1 MTIKYLPIKEKN
13 IKRYIKYCDDW
24 GYGNKDTCKY
34 VSDMLTDDLI
44 IDHNFKY
51 KKRHKNNW
59 DEFISLAH
67 NINGGGSFYNIKQ

>member
-1 MTIKYLPIKEKN
+1 
-13 IKRYIKYCDDW
+13 
-24 GYGNKDTCKY
+24 
-34 VSDMLTDDLI
+34 MLTDDLI

-51 KKRHKNNW
+51 KKVRKYW